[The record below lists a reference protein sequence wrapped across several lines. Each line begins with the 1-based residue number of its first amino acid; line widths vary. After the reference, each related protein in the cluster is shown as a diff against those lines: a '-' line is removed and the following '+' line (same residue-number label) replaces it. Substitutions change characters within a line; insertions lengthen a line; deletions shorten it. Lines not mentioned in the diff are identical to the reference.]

1 MKGDIYGASVMKTT
15 YVVSYCIKS
24 MGCNSIVS
32 KIYDM
37 YRIVRKAYTYRNTPK
52 NYIGL
57 FVQSAF
63 EDSTL
68 TSTNTNLI
76 IFGLTRPGLEPTIYH
91 T

>member
-1 MKGDIYGASVMKTT
+1 MLYRSVSK
-15 YVVSYCIKS
+15 VW
-24 MGCNSIVS
+24 GCNTIVS

-37 YRIVRKAYTYRNTPK
+37 YRIKKKAYRNTPK
-52 NYIGL
+52 TYIGL
-57 FVQSAF
+57 FVQSTF
-63 EDSTL
+63 EASTL